1 MPLSLRTLCALA
13 ALGVA
18 AFACTPPR
26 AALAEPVTYLGIAP
40 CPDCAGVATSLTLT
54 PGGDYVL
61 ETRRLG
67 TGRSADVE
75 RGPTAPRRRD
85 ELLLYPPGG
94 GLPYYLRLEGDTAVR
109 WLAVWGQSL
118 ADDTTDAYVLTAGRP
133 VRLGAGERELF
144 VDSVREPCDDAVGG
158 GEACLRAIRPA
169 GSGPADW
176 EPIAPYVEGFA
187 FAPGEVVHLVVRE
200 GPDGPALVRT
210 VARARDVRLAVHDVY
225 ALAELA
231 GDTLALPAGATRPTL
246 ELDVHGRGVLGT
258 DGCNRYR
265 GRLDALGADR
275 LRFGTL
281 AGTRRACADAPY
293 AADFLAALGATRGYA
308 RGEGGSLELLDGRGE
323 VAAVLRRVD

>member
-1 MPLSLRTLCALA
+1 MPTYSTLASA
-13 ALGVA
+13 ALLTLLA
-18 AFACTPPR
+18 ACTPPR
-26 AALAEPVTYLGIAP
+26 PAVTAPATYLGITP
-40 CPDCAGVATSLTLT
+40 CPDCAGVATALTLL

-67 TGRSADVE
+67 TGRSAEVE

-118 ADDTTDAYVLTAGRP
+118 AADTTDAYVLAAGRP
-133 VRLGAGERELF
+133 VRLGEGEREWF
-144 VDSVREPCDDAVGG
+144 VDSAREPCDEAVGG

-169 GSGPADW
+169 GAGPADW
-176 EPIAPYVEGFA
+176 EPVAPSVGGFA
-187 FAPGEVVHLVVRE
+187 YVPGEVAHLVVRE

-246 ELDVHGRGVLGT
+246 ELDVRGRRVLGT

-281 AGTRRACADAPY
+281 AGTRRACPDAPY
-293 AADFLAALGATRGYA
+293 ATDFLAALAATRGYR
-308 RGEGGSLELLDGRGE
+308 RGEGGSLVLVDGRGGD
-323 VAAVLRRVD
+323 AAVLRRVD